1 MPRQF
6 THREIRCA
14 SLATSSP
21 PALASRSPLAA
32 AGGGGSTAPQT
43 PSTPS
48 NPSNPSTPGGGTS
61 TSLQTS
67 VTAATYAATSAEAS
81 AYKVLNQE
89 RLRCGVGLLAQNSSL
104 DTAAAGQTNYQVLRQ
119 LEGTFGSHNQAP
131 GLFGYV
137 AATPADRVAIAGY
150 KGTYIGEDIAYAK
163 PDQANDVTGENL
175 VRGLLA
181 TVYHQS
187 SVLDGFRD
195 VGVSVGF
202 PDKAPAATRFPVLTL
217 NLGYLTATGAQE
229 PTDVVTYPCEGSTGV
244 QPAMI
249 GESPDPFTGLGFSAG
264 PTVGHPILV
273 RAPTGK
279 VIKLTSASITA
290 GAKTVPSVLY
300 HVSDDKNN
308 LLKPHQAFVIPRE
321 GLAVS
326 TTYQVNVAGTV
337 DGTAFSRSFSFTTR
351 STL

>member
-1 MPRQF
+1 MAGQV
-6 THREIRCA
+6 TQREIRLRFTSFIVA
-14 SLATSSP
+14 AFLGLSLA
-21 PALASRSPLAA
+21 AC
-32 AGGGGSTAPQT
+32 GGGGGGGTATTPQPPT
-43 PSTPS
+43 T
-48 NPSNPSTPGGGTS
+48 PSNPSTPGGGTS

-67 VTAATYAATSAEAS
+67 VPAATYATTSAEAS
-81 AYKVLNQE
+81 AYKILNQE

-119 LEGTFGSHNQAP
+119 LEGTFGSHNQTA
-131 GLFGYV
+131 GLSGYV
-137 AATPADRVAIAGY
+137 ATTPADRVAIAGY

-163 PDQANDVTGENL
+163 PDQANDLTGENL
-175 VRGLLA
+175 VRSLLA

-217 NLGYLTATGAQE
+217 NLGYLSSQGAQE

-249 GESPDPFTGLGFSAG
+249 GESPDPFTGLGFAAG

-279 VIKLTSASITA
+279 VIKLTSASLTA
-290 GAKTVPSVLY
+290 GAKIVPSVLY

-326 TTYQVNVAGTV
+326 TTYQVNVTGTV
-337 DGTAFSRSFSFTTR
+337 DGAAFSRSFSFTTR
-351 STL
+351 STQ